1 MPAFSVDELAA
12 QALAGQSSP
21 GTGIRAFMPDQHRE
35 FFSRLSYLF
44 VGGADEEGWPV
55 ASVLWGPPG
64 FVTSPNS
71 ATLRIGALPA
81 SDDPLAQGVCH
92 EAQIG
97 LLGLDLSNRRRNR
110 ANGRIVSMDRD
121 GIAVGISQSFGN
133 CAQYIQTRFA
143 SSRPPN
149 PEPARALGSLDE
161 EACGLIARTDTFF
174 VASRSRAE
182 IANGGFDV
190 SHRGG
195 RPGFIGIEQ
204 DTLVIPEFP
213 GNRFF
218 NTLGNLLGDNRAG
231 LLFVD
236 FSNGDVLQLQ
246 GRVTID
252 WKSSEGAPAGTL
264 RVWRCHIERGWRRTR
279 ALPFNWEFGESAPTT
294 LSTGIWKTTVSTAS

>member
-1 MPAFSVDELAA
+1 MSAFSVDELAA

-21 GTGIRAFMPDQHRE
+21 GTGIRPFMPGQHRE
-35 FFSRLSYLF
+35 FFSLLAYLF
-44 VGGADEEGWPV
+44 IGGADEEGWPV
-55 ASVLWGPPG
+55 ASVLWGSPG
-64 FVTSPNS
+64 FVTSPDPT
-71 ATLRIGALPA
+71 TLRIGALPA
-81 SDDPLAQGVCH
+81 SDDPLAQGVRR

-110 ANGRIVSMDRD
+110 ANGRIVGMDRD
-121 GIAVGISQSFGN
+121 GITVGISQSFGN
-133 CAQYIQTRFA
+133 CPQYIQTRFA
-143 SSRPPN
+143 SSRPAN
-149 PEPARALGSLDE
+149 PEPARALGHLDE
-161 EACGLIARTDTFF
+161 EARRLIATTDTFI

-182 IANGGFDV
+182 IANGGFDA

-204 DTLVIPEFP
+204 DTFTIPEFA

-218 NTLGNLLGDNRAG
+218 NTLGNLLGDSRAG

-236 FSNGDVLQLQ
+236 FSNGDLLQLQ

-252 WKSSEGAPAGTL
+252 WKRGEGAPAGTL
-264 RVWRCHIERGWRRTR
+264 RVWRCHIGRGWRRAR
-279 ALPFNWEFGESAPTT
+279 ALPFDWEFGESAPTT